1 MSSSDTD
8 SPVEPLDDGPLAERE
23 DILRML
29 EDAMDE
35 AHRKVESGRV
45 RDAENEKVRQG
56 WFRVLGYLAGQHR
69 QVIKD
74 KEIEEMQE
82 ELELIKEAQGLDE

>member
-8 SPVEPLDDGPLAERE
+8 SPIDPLDDGPLAERE

-69 QVIKD
+69 QVMNNKD
-74 KEIEEMQE
+74 IEELQE
-82 ELELIKEAQGLDE
+82 EMELLKETQDLE

>member
-1 MSSSDTD
+1 MSTPNTD
-8 SPVEPLDDGPLAERE
+8 SPIEPLDDGPLAGRE
-23 DILRML
+23 DVLRML

-45 RDAENEKVRQG
+45 RDAENERVRQG

-69 QVIKD
+69 HVLKD
-74 KEIEEMQE
+74 KELEEMQE
-82 ELELIKEAQGLDE
+82 EIELLKEAQGLD

>member
-1 MSSSDTD
+1 MSTDTD
-8 SPVEPLDDGPLAERE
+8 SPIDALDDGPLADRE

-29 EDAMDE
+29 EDAMVE
-35 AHRKVESGRV
+35 AHRKAENGRV

-69 QVIKD
+69 QVVKD
-74 KEIEEMQE
+74 KKIEEMQE
-82 ELELIKEAQGLDE
+82 ELELIKEAEGLDE

>member
-1 MSSSDTD
+1 MSTPDSDAPID
-8 SPVEPLDDGPLAERE
+8 PLEDGPLADRE

-29 EDAMDE
+29 EDAMNE

-69 QVIKD
+69 HVMKD
-74 KEIEEMQE
+74 KELEEMQE
-82 ELELIKEAQGLDE
+82 EIELLKEANRLD